1 MECLIF
7 SVQVPESAVRGADL
21 LSKPLEF
28 FAGIHAQTLPLD
40 PTLRHCEAVV
50 AAPAS
55 SGGFPKCA
63 EASSSKNRQSAPRA
77 FNQAPSQSGQ
87 IRISRPEPGGREGD
101 LAKCG
106 SSKKKTNTCRLPL
119 PYAER
124 RSTTKQFWKVLCG
137 NVIMDCCFLQTNTSY
152 PNPSSTVSD
161 RSN

>member
-1 MECLIF
+1 MWSGRGVPELLISDFYKIKRFGRLDALIF
-7 SVQVPESAVRGADL
+7 SMQVPESAVRGADL

-87 IRISRPEPGGREGD
+87 IQISRPEPGGREGD

-106 SSKKKTNTCRLPL
+106 SSKKKRLL
-119 PYAER
+119 TGEAAGM
-124 RSTTKQFWKVLCG
+124 SVSLLG
-137 NVIMDCCFLQTNTSY
+137 ASY
-152 PNPSSTVSD
+152 FSG
-161 RSN
+161 